1 MTALSVSMNWLFQV
15 LYISGIIQYLSFC
28 VWLISLSITSSRFL
42 HVAVCVR
49 TSCLG
54 LNNISSYGCT
64 TSWLS
69 IHPLMDTWAAST
81 FWVLEI
87 SLLWTHIVN
96 EHLFET
102 LLSIIFSIHPEAELM
117 EHIIILFLIFL
128 RTAIWF
134 TTAAAPYSIPTSSA
148 WGIRISP
155 HHHQCL
161 LLSVF

>member
-1 MTALSVSMNWLFQV
+1 MYV
-15 LYISGIIQYLSFC
+15 YIT
-28 VWLISLSITSSRFL
+28 VWSSIR
-42 HVAVCVR
+42 
-49 TSCLG
+49 
-54 LNNISSYGCT
+54 
-64 TSWLS
+64 
-69 IHPLMDTWAAST
+69 PLMDTWAAST

-87 SLLWTHIVN
+87 TLLWTHIVN

-134 TTAAAPYSIPTSSA
+134 TIAAAPYYMPTNGA
-148 WGIRISP
+148 RGIRISP

-161 LLSVF
+161 LLSVFWVLAILMGIMWYEHTFYNLRSCVFLLKPLWILL

>member
-1 MTALSVSMNWLFQV
+1 MNLITLGTSYLFF
-15 LYISGIIQYLSFC
+15 SDSFIFNLFIF
-28 VWLISLSITSSRFL
+28 VIGLFHLANVHRFT
-42 HVAVCVR
+42 HVIVCVR
-49 TSCLG
+49 KSFLFKAIMYVYITVW
-54 LNNISSYGCT
+54 SS
-64 TSWLS
+64 
-69 IHPLMDTWAAST
+69 IRPLMDTWAAST

-134 TTAAAPYSIPTSSA
+134 TIAAAPYSIPTSSA